1 MKTNFD
7 KTWFIESDDAGIGV
21 VIRNSE
27 DEVMA
32 AMSKKILMP
41 PSVEILKLL
50 VASCAVVFTVE
61 TGFHQA
67 IIEGDVESI
76 IKSLHCGGMEFS

>member
-7 KTWFIESDDAGIGV
+7 KMWFTESDDASIGV
-21 VIRNSE
+21 VICNLE
-27 DEVMA
+27 GEVMA

-41 PSVEILKLL
+41 PLVEILQLL
-50 VASCAVVFTVE
+50 AASCAVVFTVE
-61 TGFHQA
+61 IGFHQA
-67 IIEGDVESI
+67 VIEGDVESI